1 MRVLITGGGGFL
13 AGHLLAQLQTIVGIE
28 ARSLMRA
35 ECDLAGDKVR
45 LMSVLRAFQPDRVV
59 HLAGRIN
66 GSESELVRDNQL
78 ATKNL
83 FEAVR
88 QVTPRVRLVLSS
100 TTAVYG
106 CGGSVEAP
114 LSEGQQVTPRGHYAN
129 SKHACEQEA
138 TLHVQAGGCV
148 VTARISNPV
157 GPNMPTALL
166 CGSLARQIVE
176 IERGQAPILVLR
188 DLSPRRDF
196 IPVGDCVRALWQI
209 AESGGSGVVYNVA
222 SGFSTSVAKIV
233 DTYLALSHVRPI
245 EVQVSHREDERSPVQ
260 EQWISNTRLL
270 GLGWQSAQTLRQVIS
285 DHLETERRRA

>member
-13 AGHLLAQLQTIVGIE
+13 AGHLLAQLQKIPGIE
-28 ARSLMRA
+28 ARTLMRA
-35 ECDLAGDKVR
+35 ECDLAGNKVQ
-45 LMSVLRAFQPDRVV
+45 LISVLRAFQPARVI

-66 GSESELVRDNQL
+66 GSESELIRDNHL

-88 QVTPRVRLVLSS
+88 QVAPGIRLLLSS

-106 CGGSVEAP
+106 CGGSAGAP
-114 LSEGQQVTPRGHYAN
+114 LSEDQPVAPIGYYAN

-138 TLHVQAGGCV
+138 SVHMRAGGCV

-188 DLSPRRDF
+188 DLSHRRDF
-196 IPVGDCVRALWQI
+196 IPVGDCVRALWEI
-209 AESGGSGVVYNVA
+209 AESGAPGD
-222 SGFSTSVAKIV
+222 I
-233 DTYLALSHVRPI
+233 
-245 EVQVSHREDERSPVQ
+245 
-260 EQWISNTRLL
+260 
-270 GLGWQSAQTLRQVIS
+270 
-285 DHLETERRRA
+285 